1 MDPKNSGAAVRKE
14 PGGEQTSGM
23 AVPLDELSSS
33 SSKSSNTKIFILT
46 IIIYINLYLFIFS
59 RNKYLKLER

>member
-33 SSKSSNTKIFILT
+33 SFKSSNTKIFILT
-46 IIIYINLYLFIFS
+46 IIIYINLL
-59 RNKYLKLER
+59 R